1 MQGTEPA
8 QKYIRKYGE
17 ITSQN
22 YRDFVKWANEKAL
35 KELATLREKG
45 YNMGVIDYAIS
56 SDLLGKYD
64 ETLTEFIVKEKLK

>member
-1 MQGTEPA
+1 MQGTGPA
-8 QKYIRKYGE
+8 QEYIRKYGE

-22 YRDFVKWANEKAL
+22 YKDFVKWANEKAP

-45 YNMGVIDYAIS
+45 YNIIVSDYAGVS
-56 SDLLGKYD
+56 YLSGKYD